1 MAGAGA
7 LRIVAAAALL
17 AALAAC
23 GSKVVRE
30 PLPNAPRPAA
40 PPQDNSLPLDATN
53 VETDDL
59 VAATRAALA
68 ATRSADAQDVD
79 AQDDADAGARSAA
92 APATATGRTGISAE
106 NDFEAVEE
114 VRGIE
119 DDAELLELNRNRY
132 LQVPPGQNPL
142 RPRRLTANVVQYA
155 LDTWHPVGVARHR
168 RPQGLRDAAARAERA
183 CARYVTE
190 DLAQEAFLQEGGPE
204 QDRRGLDP
212 DGDGYACG
220 WDPGVYRRIVAN

>member
-1 MAGAGA
+1 MAGAGT

-17 AALAAC
+17 GALAAC
-23 GSKVVRE
+23 GPNVVRE
-30 PLPNAPRPAA
+30 PLPNAPRSAG
-40 PPQDNSLPLDATN
+40 PPQDSTLPLDATN

-68 ATRSADAQDVD
+68 ATRGADAQETD
-79 AQDDADAGARSAA
+79 AAEDADADARSALP
-92 APATATGRTGISAE
+92 PATATGSAGISAE

-114 VRGIE
+114 VRGIK
-119 DDAELLELNRNRY
+119 DDAELLELNRSRY
-132 LQVPPGQNPL
+132 LQVPPGQNPQ

-155 LDTWHPVGVARHR
+155 LDTWHPVGAARHR
-168 RPQGLRDAAARAERA
+168 RPRNPRGAAERAERA

-190 DLAQEAFLQEGGPE
+190 DLAQEAFLQEGGPAL
-204 QDRRGLDP
+204 DRQGLDP

-220 WDPGVYRRIVAN
+220 WDPGVYRRIVSN

>member
-30 PLPNAPRPAA
+30 PLPNQARPAA
-40 PPQDNSLPLDATN
+40 PPQDSALPLDATN

-68 ATRSADAQDVD
+68 ATRDADAQE
-79 AQDDADAGARSAA
+79 ANAADPDARSAP
-92 APATATGRTGISAE
+92 APATATGSAGISAE

-114 VRGIE
+114 VRGIK
-119 DDAELLELNRNRY
+119 DDAELLELNRSRY
-132 LQVPPGQNPL
+132 LQVPPGQNPQ
-142 RPRRLTANVVQYA
+142 RPKNLAANVVQYA
-155 LDTWHPVGVARHR
+155 LDTWHPVGMALHS
-168 RPQGLRDAAARAERA
+168 RPQSLGDAAVRADRA
-183 CARYVTE
+183 CARYATV
-190 DLAQEAFLQEGGPE
+190 DLAQEAFLQDGGPE
-204 QDRRGLDP
+204 RDRRGLDP

>member
-23 GSKVVRE
+23 GSNVVRE

-40 PPQDNSLPLDATN
+40 PPQDSTLPLDATN

-68 ATRSADAQDVD
+68 ATRSTDAQNADAQDD
-79 AQDDADAGARSAA
+79 TDAGARRAA
-92 APATATGRTGISAE
+92 APATATGSTGISAE

-168 RPQGLRDAAARAERA
+168 RPKGVQDAAARAERA